1 MANSLNEELVVKK
14 NEVRER
20 DGECEAAL
28 INKRKENVR
37 QARKKKRVSPE
48 KQKLKATTILIH
60 PVPPA
65 SPIFFSFLNYIQSVI
80 SIVVGNDSEQCKQG
94 LGNFHRGLFTQGQ
107 LLLYIQA
114 HETIR

>member
-1 MANSLNEELVVKK
+1 M
-14 NEVRER
+14 
-20 DGECEAAL
+20 

-60 PVPPA
+60 PVPPTC
-65 SPIFFSFLNYIQSVI
+65 PIFFFFFKLHPSVI

-114 HETIR
+114 HEMLR